1 MGLIQSQ
8 PYHSTPLTKDGDVML
23 TLVVAGR
30 GRCVSGAREW
40 EVSRNMVGL
49 VEPQARG
56 VLMSDPGDPYIHYY
70 CRFAGAYA
78 RELAARIVAASPEPF
93 RPWPDVLAL
102 SQRLH
107 RHGRITRHELP
118 RRCGPE
124 GLDVLAILEE
134 LATTLDEP
142 AGPGAGAPATP
153 AGPGGSATPA
163 RAAPEERPRAYLFE
177 RVAEPTDLDA
187 IAAALGISRSTLSR
201 RARRLGTTVQRLH
214 ERIKVDWAATLLRA
228 TGASVGDV
236 GRRVGYHDQ
245 FYFSRVFR
253 RHYGCP
259 PREYRARGR

>member
-1 MGLIQSQ
+1 MIEHAPCLVRTMGLIQSQ

-30 GRCVSGAREW
+30 GRCVSGPREW
-40 EVSRNMVGL
+40 EVGGNMVGL
-49 VEPQARG
+49 AGGEARG
-56 VLMSDPGDPYIHYY
+56 VLMSDPDDPYIHYY
-70 CRFAGAYA
+70 CRFSGAYA
-78 RELAARIVAASPEPF
+78 RELAARIIAAAPEPF
-93 RPWPDVLAL
+93 RRWPDVLTL

-107 RHGRITRHELP
+107 RHGRINRHDLP

-124 GLDVLAILEE
+124 GLDVLAVLEE
-134 LATTLDEP
+134 LAAILDDP
-142 AGPGAGAPATP
+142 RASAPRAGT
-153 AGPGGSATPA
+153 
-163 RAAPEERPRAYLFE
+163 APEERLRAYLFE

-201 RARRLGTTVQRLH
+201 RARRAGTTVQRLH
-214 ERIKVDWAATLLRA
+214 ERIKVEWAATLLRA
-228 TGASVGDV
+228 TGVSIGDV

-253 RHYGCP
+253 KHYGCP